1 MLGDNLYNFILI
13 YWILYYIWSLYILY
27 FYSVMCE
34 LIDWFLRQVQ
44 SCNFIG
50 QQYNVMHYV
59 PSDLVGINCALCLGN
74 VIIHKNAKILARST

>member
-1 MLGDNLYNFILI
+1 
-13 YWILYYIWSLYILY
+13 
-27 FYSVMCE
+27 MCE

-44 SCNFIG
+44 SGNFIG